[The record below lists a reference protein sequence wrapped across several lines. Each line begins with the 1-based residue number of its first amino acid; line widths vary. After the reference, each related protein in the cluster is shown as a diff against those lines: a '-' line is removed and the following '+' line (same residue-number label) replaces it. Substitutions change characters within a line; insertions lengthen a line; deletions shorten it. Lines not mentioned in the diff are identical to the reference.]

1 MDEEQMKSLGLK
13 AKFLELQNDVANMSF
28 ASCRKSTIFERRH
41 ESLLRN
47 RCSPLTNK
55 K

>member
-28 ASCRKSTIFERRH
+28 ALCRKSTIFEKRH
-41 ESLLRN
+41 ESVAQN
-47 RCSPLTNK
+47 RQ
-55 K
+55 